1 MAQDGQLVR
10 EARRGRQAKR
20 ELSLIEEHLETRKA
34 QLYEAF
40 CDPRNQE
47 ELYDLKSQANA
58 LTNLQNYLEELVT
71 TGKLA
76 ESQHEGEEL

>member
-10 EARRGRQAKR
+10 EARRGRQAQR
-20 ELSLIEEHLETRKA
+20 ELSLIEEHLEARKA
-34 QLYEAF
+34 ELYEAF
-40 CDPRNQE
+40 CDPRNQD

-58 LTNLQNYLEELVT
+58 LTNLQTFLKELVI

-76 ESQHEGEEL
+76 ESQHEGEDL